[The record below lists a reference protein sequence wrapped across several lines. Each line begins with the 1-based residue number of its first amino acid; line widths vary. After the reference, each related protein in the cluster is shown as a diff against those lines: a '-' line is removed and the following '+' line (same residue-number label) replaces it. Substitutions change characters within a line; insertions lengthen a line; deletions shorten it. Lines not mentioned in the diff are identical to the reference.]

1 MKIYLICQDWS
12 NTSNNHAGIKYM
24 CNKLQENYPKEIRT
38 FVFPALFDNQI
49 LSKNKVI
56 ARLQTKY
63 IKYQLSKYSQIV
75 ERDLLGLLKDGDIV
89 FVMEYLEK
97 LTPMKEFVDRIKN
110 KRPQTT
116 IWAMAHLTPIVLD
129 STIPSNHILIDWLRN
144 VSKIFTLGNSLS
156 EYLEGRGINYS
167 KIATTFHYVDDYY
180 FIKKERKQ
188 STRLKVLAMGNQMRN
203 LSLLSKLVEE
213 NPETDF
219 TICQG
224 VLDMSTYFKDKKN
237 VRLIP
242 FVPEPDLRKYMED
255 SDVSLNVMN
264 DTVGSNV
271 IVTSLAMGLAMI
283 CSNVGSI
290 CDYCDESNTI
300 FCNNDN
306 PDSFS
311 HAINKLSKDKNLLIK
326 MQQSAINKA
335 KSFTLERF
343 YKDIKKHLS

>member
-1 MKIYLICQDWS
+1 MRIFLICQDWS
-12 NTSNNHAGIKYM
+12 NTSNNHAGIKYL
-24 CNKLQENYPKEIRT
+24 CNKLQEEYPEEIRT

-49 LSKNKVI
+49 LSNNKVI

-63 IKYQLSKYSQIV
+63 IKYQLSKYSRIV
-75 ERDLLGLLKDGDIV
+75 ERDLLSLMETGDIV
-89 FVMEYLEK
+89 FVMEYLEQ
-97 LTPMKEFVDRIKN
+97 LTPMKEFVDRIKSQ
-110 KRPQTT
+110 RPQTT
-116 IWAMAHLTPIVLD
+116 IWAMAHLTPTVLNF
-129 STIPSNHILIDWLRN
+129 IFPSNKILFDWLQN
-144 VSKIFTLGNSLS
+144 VTKIFTLGSSLS
-156 EYLEGRGINYS
+156 EYLEGRGISYS

-180 FIKKERKQ
+180 FIKKKRKQ

-203 LSLLSKLVEE
+203 LSLLKQLVVE
-213 NPETDF
+213 NPDTDF

-224 VLDMSTYFKDKKN
+224 VLDMSSYFKDKKN

-255 SDVSLNVMN
+255 SDVSLNVMT

-271 IVTSLAMGLAMI
+271 IVTSLAMGMAMI
-283 CSNVGSI
+283 CSKVGSI

-300 FCNNDN
+300 FCNNDD

-311 HAINKLSKDKNLLIK
+311 HAINLLSQDKNLLVR
-326 MQQSAINKA
+326 MQESAINKA

-343 YKDIKKHLS
+343 YKDIKNHLS